1 MKLVLAGAA
10 PDTGNLGVSALCHAT
25 VAEVLR
31 IAPETEFVILD
42 NGEGARPGAFR
53 STSGKACTLAGA
65 KSSRRYWRSDCFAN
79 IRVSL
84 RLGGPGATAREIRT
98 ASAILDISGG
108 DSFTDLYGPRRLKA
122 IMYPKQ
128 IALENDI
135 PLILLPQTYGP
146 FASDRSLPL
155 AASAAR
161 GALRAYARD
170 TYSFGVLR
178 DLLGDAF
185 DPRRHASGVDVAF
198 LLPAL
203 QPAEIAPAVEKKLSN
218 PAQIVAGINVSGL
231 IYNDPARA
239 KSQYGIGLDYRAVM
253 RDLVTSTLD
262 TGADAVWLIPHVMT
276 PPGHYESDLEASRDL
291 RAGLEPP
298 YRERVYVLDHQYNQ
312 SEVKWVIGK
321 CDWFCGMRMHA
332 TIAALSSGVPT
343 AALAYSGKTVG
354 VFASVGVE
362 DAVVDARKESTAA
375 AAELLLERWH
385 TRDALAQRLNARL
398 GDVVSAARDQ
408 MSSILRAVG

>member
-84 RLGGPGATAREIRT
+84 RLGGPGAIAREIRSAT
-98 ASAILDISGG
+98 AILDISGG
-108 DSFTDLYGPRRLKA
+108 DSFTDLYGLGRFKA

-128 IALENDI
+128 IAIENGI
-135 PLILLPQTYGP
+135 PLVLLPQTYGP
-146 FASDRSLPL
+146 FDAEYSRHH
-155 AASAAR
+155 ASAAVR
-161 GALRAYARD
+161 GALHAYARD
-170 TYSFGVLR
+170 TYSFQVLKG
-178 DLLGDAF
+178 LLGDAF
-185 DPRRHASGVDVAF
+185 DPQRHASGVDVAF
-198 LLPAL
+198 LLPTVEPTQL
-203 QPAEIAPAVEKKLSN
+203 APAVEAKLSN
-218 PAQIVAGINVSGL
+218 AAHVVAGINVSGL

-239 KSQYGIGLDYRAVM
+239 KSQYSINLDYRTVM
-253 RDLVTSTLD
+253 RDLVLGTLA

-276 PPGHYESDLEASRDL
+276 PPGHYESDLEAACDL
-291 RAGLEPP
+291 RAGLEPHH
-298 YRERVYVLDHQYNQ
+298 RERVHVLDHQYSQ
-312 SEVKWVIGK
+312 SEVKWVIAR

-343 AALAYSGKTVG
+343 AALAYSGKTAG

-362 DAVVDARKESTAA
+362 DAVVDARAESTQAA
-375 AAELLLERWH
+375 TEKLLERWQSRA
-385 TRDALAQRLNARL
+385 TLRERLNANL
-398 GDVVSAARDQ
+398 GGVVDAAREQ
-408 MSSILRAVG
+408 MRSIVKAVS